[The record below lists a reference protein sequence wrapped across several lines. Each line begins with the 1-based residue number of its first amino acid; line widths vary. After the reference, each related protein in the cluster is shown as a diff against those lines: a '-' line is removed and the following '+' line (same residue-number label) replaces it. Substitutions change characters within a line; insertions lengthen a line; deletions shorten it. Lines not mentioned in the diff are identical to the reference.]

1 MLNNVLFSDVK
12 FVVRKSD
19 GESESE
25 EVISAHKFVLSI
37 GSPEFLFSLE
47 GFRKFPGGCQD

>member
-12 FVVRKSD
+12 FVVRKRD

-25 EVISAHKFVLSI
+25 EVVSAHKFVLSV

-47 GFRKFPGGCQD
+47 G